1 MKYMCKSC
9 KKECDD
15 ILKHLM
21 TVHKFSKATIESQLQ
36 TNPDSYKNSFVE
48 LKNDASKTT
57 IQEKGRY

>member
-1 MKYMCKSC
+1 MCRTC

-21 TVHKFSKATIESQLQ
+21 TVHKFSKKTIESQLQ
-36 TNPDSYKNSFVE
+36 TNPDSYKNAFVE
-48 LKNDASKTT
+48 LKNDKSKTT

>member
-1 MKYMCKSC
+1 MKYLCRTC

-21 TVHKFSKATIESQLQ
+21 TVHKFSKTLVESQLK
-36 TNPDSYKNSFVE
+36 TNPDSYKTAFVE
-48 LKNDASKTT
+48 LKNDKSKTT

>member
-1 MKYMCKSC
+1 MKYMCITC

-21 TVHKFSKATIESQLQ
+21 TVHKFSKKLVEDQLK
-36 TNPDSYKNSFVE
+36 TNPDSYKNAFVE
-48 LKNDASKTT
+48 LKNDKSKTT